1 VNSPPRARLKAAAA
15 RKDELEEIF
24 QVLLQSP
31 QLPELPQRMEG
42 VLVTNGHTNPHVEP
56 RMTGWF
62 KEQRETHGRCVSFMH
77 LDGLVD
83 WVVESRLVNELL
95 INSAV

>member
-31 QLPELPQRMEG
+31 RLPELPQRMEG

-62 KEQRETHGRCVSFMH
+62 KDNTKRMDDALALCTWMGWWTGSWKVGS
-77 LDGLVD
+77 
-83 WVVESRLVNELL
+83 
-95 INSAV
+95 